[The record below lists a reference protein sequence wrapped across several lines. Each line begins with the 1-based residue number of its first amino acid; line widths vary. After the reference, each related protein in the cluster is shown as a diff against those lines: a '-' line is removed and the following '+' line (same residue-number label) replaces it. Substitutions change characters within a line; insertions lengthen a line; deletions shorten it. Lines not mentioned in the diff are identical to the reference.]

1 MKQIYYGIES
11 KKKLYLKAWVESKK
25 AYQSRCRLA
34 WLWYLAALG
43 ILAVCTGYPVYLV
56 LIAGEYAAAILA
68 GLGVGLVLAMIPF
81 LIGQSVQAKAYRENA
96 FPFLHRE
103 REYIKLYE
111 DGVEVY
117 YHDRDSLYEMSMDVY
132 RIPGENIYGMKYDS
146 QYHIFT
152 ITGVGELLSYDD
164 YGNKRLNHRNSQRRF
179 YSDSTFSFLT
189 AFEEE
194 ETVLELLYKIAE
206 HREQVHE

>member
-11 KKKLYLKAWVESKK
+11 KKKLYLRSWVESKK
-25 AYQSRCRLA
+25 TYQSRRRLA

-43 ILAVCTGYPVYLV
+43 ILAVCTGYPVF
-56 LIAGEYAAAILA
+56 
-68 GLGVGLVLAMIPF
+68 LVLAMNEYVTAIFAGLGAGLAFASIPF
-81 LIGQSVQAKAYRENA
+81 FIGRTVREKAFRDNA

-111 DGVEVY
+111 DGVEVC
-117 YHDRDSLYEMSMDVY
+117 YHNTESRYEASMDVY
-132 RIPGENIYGMKYDS
+132 RIPGENIYGVSYDS

-164 YGNKRLNHRNSQRRF
+164 YAAKRLNHQNSQRRF

-189 AFEEE
+189 ACEEE
-194 ETVLELLYKIAE
+194 ETVVRLLYKMAE
-206 HREQVHE
+206 HKEEKIW